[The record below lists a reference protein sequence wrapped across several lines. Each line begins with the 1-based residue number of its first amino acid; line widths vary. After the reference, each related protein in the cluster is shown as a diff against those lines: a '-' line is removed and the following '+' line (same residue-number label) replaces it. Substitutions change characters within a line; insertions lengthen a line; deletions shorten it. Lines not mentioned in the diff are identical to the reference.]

1 MKESTKAS
9 EFYHL
14 IKGLLR
20 NKDINEKCKL
30 DILKIYFKRIY

>member
-30 DILKIYFKRIY
+30 DIFYFREITI